1 MKTAVVTNFTFVA
14 QAIVYMHPKMI
25 KLDNLYLFY
34 LFILDYIGNSFLCY
48 VDIELLCCCVDAC
61 DCKNR
66 DLS

>member
-1 MKTAVVTNFTFVA
+1 
-14 QAIVYMHPKMI
+14 VYMHPKMI